1 MTISGYK
8 YNTELE
14 AQQARKQ
21 CADYYGLPVS
31 PDSVTIYYVDYN
43 YSQLDNFWYITWTNG
58 VTEVLGEPYDF
69 NITVPEMN

>member
-8 YNTELE
+8 YNLELD
-14 AQQARKQ
+14 AQIARKQ

-43 YSQLDNFWYITWTNG
+43 YSQLDNFWYIVWTNG

-69 NITVPEMN
+69 DITLPEM